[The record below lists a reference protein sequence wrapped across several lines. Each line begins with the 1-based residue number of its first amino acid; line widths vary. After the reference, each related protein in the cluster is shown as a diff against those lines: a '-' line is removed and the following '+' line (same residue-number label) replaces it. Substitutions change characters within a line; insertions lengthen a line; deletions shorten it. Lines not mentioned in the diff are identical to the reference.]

1 MVAAAGWE
9 RILELIIL
17 GMVISL
23 AVLIVFMIAQKLR
36 IEHFRR
42 REERVARDLA
52 RVLADGA
59 TAQVPALNPA
69 AAPDRRALARALAV
83 HGDAAAVTALREAY
97 PHLVEQLQREARH
110 GRWGRRAAAIEGL
123 GLLHMESLREFFL
136 DRLALDPDARVR
148 ATVLE
153 ALSRLVRRRE
163 DLEQLASVMP
173 GVPGLAAGFHE
184 AVLVR
189 ALQSLDA
196 AGAPST
202 DIFAGFIEKLP
213 ATDPL
218 LRVALA
224 AAGRTGQPRFVPL
237 LATRTLDPALPL
249 ASHLSGLRA
258 LGRLQ
263 PDHPIL
269 LSVLKSGSAE
279 SRLVAARV
287 IRDASPATLAALR
300 DALADPNFHVRRNAA
315 RTLFDLGEAGN
326 AALRATGAGQ
336 DAYAADMSRYVLAT
350 ETPR

>member
-1 MVAAAGWE
+1 VVATAGWE

-17 GMVISL
+17 GMLISL
-23 AVLIVFMIAQKLR
+23 GVLMLFMIVQKLR
-36 IEHFRR
+36 IEHVRR
-42 REERVARDLA
+42 REERVARELM

-59 TAQVPALNPA
+59 RAKVPTLNPA

-83 HGDAAAVTALREAY
+83 HRDTAAVTALLEAY
-97 PHLVEQLQREARH
+97 PHLLEQLQREARH
-110 GRWGRRAAAIEGL
+110 VRWGRRAAAIEGL
-123 GLLHMESLREFFL
+123 GLLHKESLRGFFL
-136 DRLALDPDARVR
+136 ERLANDPDARVR

-153 ALSRLVRRRE
+153 SLARLVRRPE

-196 AGAPST
+196 AGAPSA

-213 ATDPL
+213 AADPL

-224 AAGRTGQPRFVPL
+224 AAGRTGQRRYVPL
-237 LATRTLDPALPL
+237 IAARTLDPALPL

-263 PDHPIL
+263 PDHPAL
-269 LSVLKSGSAE
+269 LSVLKSGPAE

-287 IRDASPATLAALR
+287 IRESSSATLAALR
-300 DALADPNFHVRRNAA
+300 DALADQNFHVRRNAA
-315 RTLFDLGEAGN
+315 RTLFDLGEAGS
-326 AALRATGAGQ
+326 AALRATGEGQ
-336 DAYAADMSRYVLAT
+336 DAYAADMSRYVLAR